1 LPEVPNKAILRGF
14 KHLPSVGKKPPAGGF
29 TMTLLALARLYH
41 NRVGGSPGYLEQLE
55 VFVRRLD
62 WQAED
67 LHPDRIDAYLT
78 GALKHLA
85 PSTVRNHRKMLRCL
99 LHFAASERLV
109 DASILR
115 PLRRVK
121 QIPPNPRAWSHAEIR
136 SLLAV
141 AANLAGGRKCPRAKL
156 ARAWILVAYSTG
168 LRLEDLLSI
177 RHDQIRGQRLC
188 PSQHK
193 VGWPHVCWLDDNALA
208 AIRELPVL
216 GPRIF
221 GDLICRDKVM
231 ALMRQIR
238 KAAGLPGSTKFL
250 RRSGAT
256 YCEIS
261 GKDASG
267 HLGHRS
273 PGMKQYYVDRLLLAE
288 EKRQEPTAPPLELVQ
303 NT

>member
-1 LPEVPNKAILRGF
+1 MASRGR
-14 KHLPSVGKKPPAGGF
+14 KPLGRGH
-29 TMTLLALARLYH
+29 TMTLLQLARLYH

-62 WQAED
+62 WQASD
-67 LHPDRIDAYLT
+67 LHPERIDAYLT
-78 GALKHLA
+78 DALKHLA
-85 PSTVRNHRKMLRCL
+85 PSTVRNHRKMLRVL

-121 QIPPNPRAWSHAEIR
+121 QLPPNPRAWSHEEIR
-136 SLLAV
+136 SLLTV
-141 AANLAGGRKCPRAKL
+141 AANMTGGRKCPRNKL
-156 ARAWILVAYSTG
+156 ARAWILTAYSTG
-168 LRLEDLLSI
+168 LRLDDLLSI

-208 AIRELPVL
+208 AIRQLPIL

-221 GDLICRDKVM
+221 GDLICRDKAM
-231 ALMRQIR
+231 AMMRHLTR
-238 KAAGLPGSTKFL
+238 VAGLPGSTKFL

-256 YCEIS
+256 YCEIA
-261 GKDASG
+261 GKDATG

-273 PGMKQYYVDRLLLAE
+273 PGMKAYYVDRLLLAE
-288 EKRQEPTAPPLELVQ
+288 EKRQEPTAPPLELVESP
-303 NT
+303 

>member
-1 LPEVPNKAILRGF
+1 
-14 KHLPSVGKKPPAGGF
+14 
-29 TMTLLALARLYH
+29 MTLQELARKYH

-55 VFVRRLD
+55 VFVRRLR
-62 WQAED
+62 WKAAD
-67 LHPDRIDAYLT
+67 LSPELIDSYLT
-78 GALKHLA
+78 DALKHLA
-85 PSTVRNHRKMLRCL
+85 PSTVANHRKMLRCL
-99 LHFAASERLV
+99 LHFAASERIV

-121 QIPPNPRAWSHAEIR
+121 RVPPNPRAWSHAEIR
-136 SLLAV
+136 TLLSV
-141 AANLAGGRKCPRAKL
+141 AANLRGGRKCPRSLL

-193 VGWPHVCWLDDNALA
+193 VGYPHVCWLDDNALA
-208 AIRELPVL
+208 AIRSLPVL

-221 GDLICRDKVM
+221 GDLICRDKAM
-231 ALMRQIR
+231 AMMRQLTR
-238 KAAGLPGSTKFL
+238 AAGLPGSTKFL

-256 YCEIS
+256 YCEIA
-261 GKDASG
+261 GKDATG

-273 PGMKQYYVDRLLLAE
+273 PGMKVYYIDRLLLAE
-288 EKRQEPTAPPLELVQ
+288 EKRQEPTAPPLDLLEQ
-303 NT
+303 T

>member
-1 LPEVPNKAILRGF
+1 
-14 KHLPSVGKKPPAGGF
+14 
-29 TMTLLALARLYH
+29 MTLLELARLYH
-41 NRVGGSPGYLEQLE
+41 NRVGGSTGYLEQLE

-62 WQAED
+62 WQAKD

-78 GALKHLA
+78 DALKHLA

-136 SLLAV
+136 SLLSV
-141 AANLAGGRKCPRAKL
+141 AANMTGGRKCPRNKL

-168 LRLEDLLSI
+168 LRLDDLLSI

-208 AIRELPVL
+208 AIRQLPIL

-221 GDLICRDKVM
+221 GDLICRDKAM
-231 ALMRQIR
+231 AMMN
-238 KAAGLPGSTKFL
+238 
-250 RRSGAT
+250 
-256 YCEIS
+256 E
-261 GKDASG
+261 
-267 HLGHRS
+267 HLEV
-273 PGMKQYYVDRLLLAE
+273 MKQHVAAVKTFYAQLSPSQQKAFDALAPE
-288 EKRQEPTAPPLELVQ
+288 MMHRHMMQMHEHMGMPGGMHGDMGPMGEHAPPPPPVH
-303 NT
+303 